1 MTASRLILVAA
12 LIVAVAAVVV
22 FAMRGSEK
30 PATDN
35 TIVVGVNGIPLTR
48 GEVQKA
54 LWAGYAPLAL
64 KTLVDRAIVEGVAE
78 KENLK
83 PDPARIDYLLTQEE
97 LRAGGPKL
105 LDERL
110 AKEGRTRDDLR
121 QELASQALA
130 EQVMDAQVK
139 VSPEEIKAY
148 YDAHRADFKYGEMVK
163 ARLILLDT
171 RASAQAILDVLDRPD
186 ADFAGLAGAVSVDPG
201 TKDQD
206 GDMGWIERKDYAPEI
221 TEAAFK
227 LKPGQHSG
235 IIEYPDGY
243 AIVRVEA
250 RKPAGHQSLEEV
262 SQMIESLL
270 RSDKE
275 RDLRFTWPV
284 DQRKKA
290 RITIHDPALRKA
302 FEAVRGS

>member
-1 MTASRLILVAA
+1 MSASRLIVVAA
-12 LIVAVAAVVV
+12 IIVAVAAAAVYVLG
-22 FAMRGSEK
+22 ASTK

-35 TIVVGVNGIPLTR
+35 TIVAAVNGVPLMR
-48 GEVQKA
+48 GDVEKA

-64 KTLVDRAIVEGVAE
+64 KRLADRAIVEALAKKQG
-78 KENLK
+78 LK
-83 PDPARIDYLLTQEE
+83 PEPARIDYLLTQEE
-97 LRAGGPKL
+97 LRAGGPKP
-105 LDERL
+105 LDDRL
-110 AKEGRTRDDLR
+110 AKEGRTREDLR
-121 QELASQALA
+121 RELASQALA

-139 VSPEEIKAY
+139 ATQEQIKAY

-171 RASAQAILDVLDRPD
+171 RSSAQAILDVLDQPG
-186 ADFAGLAGAVSVDPG
+186 ADFAGLAGALSMDPG
-201 TKDQD
+201 TKDQG

-243 AIVRVEA
+243 AIVLVEA

-262 SQMIESLL
+262 SQTIESLL
-270 RSDKE
+270 RSDRE
-275 RDLRFTWPV
+275 GDLRFTWPAE
-284 DQRKKA
+284 QRKQAK
-290 RITIHDPALRKA
+290 ITIHDPALRKA

>member
-262 SQMIESLL
+262 SETIESLL

-290 RITIHDPALRKA
+290 KIAIHDPALRKA